1 MYYPDHLGL
10 TRGFIRGFS
19 LDDAFRG
26 MAHEAPEGREN
37 EGQTTGTLGRWLFP
51 IGIWEEGE

>member
-1 MYYPDHLGL
+1 MYYPNHLRLARGL
-10 TRGFIRGFS
+10 FCRFS

-37 EGQTTGTLGRWLFP
+37 EGQTTGTLGR
-51 IGIWEEGE
+51 